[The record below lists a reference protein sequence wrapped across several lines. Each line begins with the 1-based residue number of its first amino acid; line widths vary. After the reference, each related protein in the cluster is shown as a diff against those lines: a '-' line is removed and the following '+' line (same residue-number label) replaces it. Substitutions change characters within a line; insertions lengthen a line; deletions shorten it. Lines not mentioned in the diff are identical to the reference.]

1 VATNN
6 PFLENHRRSD
16 ANRFEVLVDGSDT
29 FWQLLYGILNAKKF
43 IYIATWDFEPGMELT
58 RHKFVKKHSLK
69 AGNPLLEKYFGD
81 LKKLN
86 QLIDEYEILKDP
98 LLGEVLIKKANEGV
112 EVKVLTFSHVSGAKD
127 ISWTTS
133 IVEFYQDALE
143 KIPIPT
149 FEKKLRAANPK
160 SGIISDSNNYK
171 SPRRKFRTG
180 SQHQK
185 FWIMDYQGED
195 TIGFLGGINL
205 KQEDWDTSEHL
216 AYDQRRTQPG
226 LNREGVLNK
235 EDLESR
241 FKRWYAEKYV
251 IPEKIEE
258 KLRENPEIM
267 KIVDEFLDEDRKEE
281 FIKNISG
288 LIVSYMRSQK
298 PSGPRHDVF
307 CEIWGPATR
316 ELITEFQERWSR
328 AVKNQKKQKYS
339 PSIETEAK
347 KAPVKFKGFSRLR
360 IGNTNPFESADNKKQ
375 IIFQSYLDAIKNARD
390 FIYIENQYF
399 TSEIVA
405 KAIARQMEEYPELE
419 LLIVLPDKAEDAV
432 VGPAIAY
439 RQYRL
444 IKMLRDRADR
454 RSFVGQP
461 IPPEKSRVQV
471 MSLFTMDKEYEPMPI
486 YVHAKVAIID
496 DIWMTIGSANC
507 SDRSFELDT
516 ELNCFLEDAT
526 LAKSFRQSLWSEHLE
541 LPTKKVEDPLKGL
554 KLIKYYSEFNQKIID
569 FKLKYIKPKGRFLPL
584 NFKISS
590 PTSML
595 SPIIRTA
602 LDYILMVNEQTGFID
617 QERLQQVP
625 SEIERDEE
633 LINTYVIPF
642 LRKDILSFYEKMA
655 NEFL

>member
-1 VATNN
+1 VATNS
-6 PFLENHRRSD
+6 PFLENHRSTD
-16 ANRFEVLVDGSDT
+16 GNRFEVLVDGADT
-29 FWQLLYGILNAKKF
+29 FWQLLFGILNAKKF

-58 RHKFVKKHSLK
+58 RHKFVKKQSLK
-69 AGNPLLEKYFGD
+69 LGNPLLEKYFGD

-86 QLIDEYEILKDP
+86 QLIDEYKLLKDP
-98 LLGEVLIKKANEGV
+98 LLGDVLIKKANEGV

-133 IVEFYQDALE
+133 IVEYYQDALD
-143 KIPIPT
+143 KIPIST
-149 FEKKLRAANPK
+149 FEKELCAANPK

-171 SPRRKFRTG
+171 SPRRKYRTG

-185 FWIMDYQGED
+185 FWVMDYQGED
-195 TIGFLGGINL
+195 TVGFLGGINL
-205 KQEDWDTSEHL
+205 KQQDWDTSEHL

-226 LNREGVLNK
+226 LNREGVVNK
-235 EDLESR
+235 EALESA
-241 FKRWYAEKYV
+241 FKSWLIEKYI

-258 KLRENPEIM
+258 QLSENEEIM
-267 KIVDEFLDEDRKEE
+267 KIVDQVVDEDRKEE
-281 FIKNISG
+281 LIENISG
-288 LIVSYMRSQK
+288 LVVEYLKKQE
-298 PSGPRHDVF
+298 PFGARHDVF

-316 ELITEFQERWSR
+316 ELIAEFQERWSR

-347 KAPVKFKGFSRLR
+347 KAPVKFRGFTSLR
-360 IGNTNPFESADNKKQ
+360 IGNTDPFEKADNEKQ
-375 IIFQSYLDAIKNARD
+375 IIFKSYLDAIKNARD

-399 TSEIVA
+399 TSEVIA
-405 KAIARQMEEYPELE
+405 KAIARQMEEYPELQ
-419 LLIVLPDKAEDAV
+419 LLIVLPNKAEDAV

-444 IKMLRDRADR
+444 IKLLRDTADN
-454 RSFVGQP
+454 RSFVKQP

-471 MSLFTMDKEYEPMPI
+471 MSLFTMDKEFEPKPI

-516 ELNCFLEDAT
+516 ELNCFLENAT
-526 LAKSFRQSLWSEHLE
+526 LAKSFRQRLWSEHMQ
-541 LPTKKVEDPLKGL
+541 LPTAKVEDPLKGL
-554 KLIKYYSEFNQKIID
+554 KLIKNYAEFNQKIID
-569 FKLKYIKPKGRFLPL
+569 CKIKNIKPKGRFLPL

-595 SPIIRTA
+595 NPLIETA
-602 LDYILMVNEQTGFID
+602 LDYILMVNEQNEFID

-625 SEIERDEE
+625 TGIERDEE
-633 LINTYVIPF
+633 LINTYVMPF
-642 LRKDILSFYEKMA
+642 LKRDIISFYEKMA
-655 NEFL
+655 DEFL